1 MNVGEIRCVL
11 VPVTEA
17 ELLLPN
23 AAVAEVASYSAPEP
37 IAGTPDWMPGTV
49 LWRGWQVPLIHFSV
63 LAGLA
68 EQEDPSSARLCVL
81 KSLIGSERMPYFAL
95 LAQGFPRLT
104 TVDHSSMTPMEGSDH
119 AKGIAGRVLVE
130 GNTAIVPDL
139 DQLADLGVQGAFG
152 ALSISDPPSL

>member
-1 MNVGEIRCVL
+1 MSAGEIRCVL
-11 VPVTEA
+11 VPVTQA

-23 AAVAEVASYSAPEP
+23 AAVAEVAAYTSPEP
-37 IAGTPDWMPGTV
+37 IAGTPDWMPGTI

-68 EQEDPSSARLCVL
+68 EQEDASSARLCVL

-104 TVDHSSMTPMEGSDH
+104 TVDRSSMTTIENSADSVGV
-119 AKGIAGRVLVE
+119 AGRVLVE
-130 GNTAIVPDL
+130 GSTAIIPDL

-152 ALSISDPPSL
+152 ALPASDKPS

>member
-1 MNVGEIRCVL
+1 MSGEEIRCVL

-23 AAVAEVASYSAPEP
+23 AAVAEVAAYSSPEP
-37 IAGTPDWMPGTV
+37 IAGTPDWMPGTI

-68 EQEDPSSARLCVL
+68 EQEDVSAARLCVI

-104 TVDHSSMTPMEGSDH
+104 TVDRSSMTPIENQEHSTGV
-119 AKGIAGRVLVE
+119 AGRVLVE
-130 GNTAIVPDL
+130 GSTAIIPDL

-152 ALSISDPPSL
+152 ALPASDTTS